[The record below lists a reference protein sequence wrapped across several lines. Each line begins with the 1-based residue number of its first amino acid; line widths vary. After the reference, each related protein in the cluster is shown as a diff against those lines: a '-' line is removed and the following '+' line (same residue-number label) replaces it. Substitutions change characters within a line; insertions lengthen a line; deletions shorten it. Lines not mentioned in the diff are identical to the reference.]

1 MKKCEFC
8 GKEISYFDQYC
19 NETCEIDAKHF
30 YSYRLKSSKVFS
42 AVSILLMLGVAIG
55 GFMFL
60 FGISFATIIMF
71 ASIALLG
78 ALLIIFPFGTE
89 GMLKKHGIK
98 HGCLLIKKI
107 GAVICVLGVIFTFVS
122 VMYITS

>member
-19 NETCEIDAKHF
+19 NEKCESDAKLF
-30 YSYRLKSSKVFS
+30 YSYRLKSSKIFS

-71 ASIALLG
+71 ASATLLG
-78 ALLIIFPFGTE
+78 AVLIIFPFGTDS
-89 GMLKKHGIK
+89 MLKKYGIK
-98 HGCLLIKKI
+98 HSSSLIKKI
-107 GAVICVLGVIFTFVS
+107 GAVICILGAIFTFVS
-122 VMYITS
+122 VMYIIS